1 MLARKISGRKYAVG
15 IALPQDSQVDVQV
28 SSGQKLFSLYERIR
42 NPLKPFQYLIREFGD
57 SRMWS
62 SSRFTILHHVSLS
75 EHMMSVHPYNHLLGL
90 VSMKHLHR
98 CIWTSTFPTQGIEWE
113 HTPQICSGKIQ
124 NILSTSRGSGPPNVD
139 SCRHSVLAFRRL
151 NK

>member
-98 CIWTSTFPTQGIEWE
+98 CI
-113 HTPQICSGKIQ
+113 
-124 NILSTSRGSGPPNVD
+124 
-139 SCRHSVLAFRRL
+139 
-151 NK
+151 